1 MSCHTSELLAW
12 VLVLLVFM
20 VLVIGLALTSIGEEV
35 KARIGVALAAPPS
48 RLWSAIR
55 VDVELISVRFGR

>member
-35 KARIGVALAAPPS
+35 KARIGVALATPPS
-48 RLWSAIR
+48 RLWSAIG